1 MRDLLETIVI
11 CVIIVEL
18 AFVDMLPI
26 IISSVFWPDYVGVGC
41 LVTFF
46 VMLPVS
52 LSVLDVIAEHWNDIW
67 YGK

>member
-11 CVIIVEL
+11 CVIILGL

-26 IISSVFWPDYVGVGC
+26 IISLVFCPDYVGIGL
-41 LVTFF
+41 LVTLF

-52 LSVLDVIAEHWNDIW
+52 LSVLDVIAEHWDGIW
-67 YGK
+67 YNK